1 MAIPYIKPK
10 NCNFYADPPPITLI
24 NRVYNLLKYA
34 KLAGMCIVFKVTNHN
49 DLYTRSIKLI
59 FIAQP
64 TGLMGKLCDLQRF
77 PCHPL

>member
-1 MAIPYIKPK
+1 MLTHRLSPY
-10 NCNFYADPPPITLI
+10 
-24 NRVYNLLKYA
+24 RVYNLLKYA
-34 KLAGMCIVFKVTNHN
+34 LAGMCIVFKVTNRN
-49 DLYTRSIKLI
+49 DLYTWSIKMI